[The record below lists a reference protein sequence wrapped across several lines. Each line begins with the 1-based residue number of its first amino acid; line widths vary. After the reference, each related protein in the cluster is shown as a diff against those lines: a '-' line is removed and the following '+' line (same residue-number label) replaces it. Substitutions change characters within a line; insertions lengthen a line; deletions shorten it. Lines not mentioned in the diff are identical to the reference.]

1 MPRDY
6 WIGNAGSGFSD
17 RKRVVVVVHD
27 MTGRKISDRRNGG
40 TMAKL
45 QLAVQLAPTSFSSI
59 VLAATEH
66 LQWRKLPHYGVT
78 ATATDPHRT
87 MRK

>member
-6 WIGNAGSGFSD
+6 WTENAGSRFSD
-17 RKRVVVVVHD
+17 RKGVVHD

-40 TMAKL
+40 TMGKL
-45 QLAVQLAPTSFSSI
+45 QLAVQLATTSFSSI
-59 VLAATEH
+59 AFAATEH
-66 LQWRKLPHYGVT
+66 LQWKKLPHYGVT